1 METGS
6 REKLMDILKTFRN
19 AMLVTQANDGA
30 LRSRPM
36 ALLKIEENGDLWF
49 ISGYHSAK
57 VDEIA
62 MHAQVNVSLQK
73 ERAFLSLSGRAAIS
87 RDRAK
92 IDELWTEECKVY
104 FPKGKDDPNI
114 ALIKVS
120 PSEGE
125 YWDNEGLNGLKFL
138 LESVKAYITGTTPN
152 VDHDQHGAVQMQGGA
167 PVNGGARAPQPAR

>member
-19 AMLVTQANDGA
+19 AMLVTQANDGT

-36 ALLKIEENGDLWF
+36 ALLKVEEDGDLWF
-49 ISGYHSAK
+49 ISGYSSAK
-57 VDEIA
+57 IDEIA
-62 MHAQVNVSLQK
+62 AHAQVNVSLQK
-73 ERAFLSLSGRAAIS
+73 ERAFLSLSGRATIS

-104 FPKGKDDPNI
+104 FPQGKDDPNI

-138 LESVKAYITGTTPN
+138 LESVKAYLTGTTPN
-152 VDHDQHGAVQMQGGA
+152 VDQDQHGAVQMQGG
-167 PVNGGARAPQPAR
+167 PVNGGSQAPQPAR

>member
-6 REKLMDILKTFRN
+6 REKLMDVLKTFRN

-36 ALLKIEENGDLWF
+36 ALLKVEESGDIWF
-49 ISGYHSAK
+49 ISSHSSAK
-57 VDEIA
+57 VDEIEA
-62 MHAQVNVSLQK
+62 HAQVNVALQK
-73 ERAFLSLSGRAAIS
+73 ERAFLSLSGRASIS

-104 FPKGKDDPNI
+104 FPKGKEDPDI

-138 LESVKAYITGTTPN
+138 LESVKAYITGTTPT
-152 VDHDQHGAVQMQGGA
+152 VDQDQHGSVQMQGGSVA
-167 PVNGGARAPQPAR
+167 SGGKAPQPAR